1 MTAAKQPALDQA
13 ALDRLVAE
21 ADTGGRAAAGLEG
34 RLIYGL
40 AIAWS
45 LFQLW
50 YASPLPF
57 DLGILVF
64 DSTEARAIHLAF
76 AMFLAFACF
85 PALKRSPRSRVPAL
99 DWVLAAIGAFCAGY
113 IFLFYAPLATRP
125 GQPITLDIVAAFA
138 GMVLLAEA
146 TRRSLGLPMV
156 VLAVVFAAY
165 TALGPLMPEALA
177 HKGASL
183 TKIVNHQWLTTE
195 GVYGVALGVS
205 VGQIFIFV
213 LFGALLDKA
222 GAGNYL
228 LQVSF
233 ALLGHLRGGPAKV
246 SVLSSALNGVV
257 SGSSVSNVVTG
268 GIFTITM
275 MKRYGY
281 GGIKAGAIETASS
294 TNGQLMPPVMGAAA
308 FLMVEYVGI
317 PYSEIIKHAAL
328 PALCCYLA
336 LLYIVHLEALKLGM
350 QPLARAVARPMQQ
363 RVIRT
368 GIGVSA
374 TILVFAL
381 VYLVVEIA
389 NELLGAAAGL
399 ALTAFAAA
407 IYLGVLAYSARFPD
421 LALDDPNKPV
431 VRVPDLWPTA
441 RTGLHFLIPVT
452 VLVWCLTA
460 DQLTPALAA
469 FWACVTMMA
478 ILLTQ
483 RALLALFRGDAQ
495 AADAFGR
502 GLRDTLDALQLGAR
516 NMIGIGVA
524 TATAGFIVGSITL
537 TGVGL
542 MLTEFIESIAGGSV
556 FFMLLVTA
564 FISLLLGM
572 GVPTTANYI
581 LVATLVAPIVVELGA
596 QGGLVIPLIA
606 VHLFVFYFGIMADV
620 TPPVGLASFAAA
632 AISGEDP
639 IKTGIQGSIYELR
652 TAILPFMFIYNP
664 QILLI
669 DVGGIVPFAATVVA
683 TLSATLLFSA
693 ITMSW
698 FAVRSRWYETLLL
711 IVSCILLF
719 RPDLVMDRLYPPLDD
734 SPAARLIEQV
744 DATLPGGRL
753 IVVIEGVDIDDG
765 RTLRKTISLPLGDK
779 GSAQERLRASGADF
793 VRRGS
798 GFVVGQVRFGTYAK
812 RMRVEPGWTL
822 VGLKVPADRPS
833 PHWLYIPALL
843 LAAFVYLVQRRR
855 ARSGRE
861 QAVRSGAHQALD
873 RR

>member
-1 MTAAKQPALDQA
+1 MRSTKAPLDQS

-21 ADTGGRAAAGLEG
+21 ADTGGRAATGFEG
-34 RLIYGL
+34 RLIYWL

-57 DLGILVF
+57 DLGFGVF

-85 PALKRSPRSRVPAL
+85 PALKRSSRARVPAQ
-99 DWVLAAIGAFCAGY
+99 DWIFAAVGAFCAAY

-125 GQPITLDIVAAFA
+125 GQPIALDIVAAVV
-138 GMVLLAEA
+138 GMILLAEA
-146 TRRSLGLPMV
+146 TRRSLGAPMV
-156 VLAVVFAAY
+156 VLAIVFALY
-165 TALGPLMPEALA
+165 TALGPMMPEALA

-205 VGQIFIFV
+205 VGQIFVFV

-257 SGSSVSNVVTG
+257 SGSSVSNVVSG

-281 GGIKAGAIETASS
+281 GGVKAGAIETASS

-328 PALCCYLA
+328 PAVGCYLA

-350 QPLARAVARPMQQ
+350 QPLERAMSRPLPQ
-363 RVIRT
+363 RLIRT
-368 GIGVSA
+368 GIGLSG
-374 TILVFAL
+374 TIIVFAL
-381 VYLVVEIA
+381 VYAFVEA
-389 NELLGAAAGL
+389 VNSLFGSAAGL
-399 ALTAFAAA
+399 VLAAA
-407 IYLGVLAYSARFPD
+407 TGALNVAVLAYSARFPD
-421 LALDDPNKPV
+421 LALDDPNKPI
-431 VRVPDLWPTA
+431 VRVPELWPVA

-469 FWACVTMMA
+469 FWACLAMIA
-478 ILLTQ
+478 ILATQ
-483 RALLALFRGDAQ
+483 GALLALFRGTRDAPR
-495 AADAFGR
+495 ALAR
-502 GLRDTLDALQLGAR
+502 GLRDTLDALELGAR

-524 TATAGFIVGSITL
+524 TAMAGFIVGSITL
-537 TGVGL
+537 TGIGL
-542 MLTEFIESIAGGSV
+542 MLTEFIESIAGGSG
-556 FFMLLVTA
+556 FLMLLVTA

-581 LVATLVAPIVVELGA
+581 LVATLMAPIVVELGA

-669 DVGGIVPFAATVVA
+669 DVGGVVPFVATVAATLA
-683 TLSATLLFSA
+683 ATLLFSA
-693 ITMSW
+693 VTMGW
-698 FAVRSRWYETLLL
+698 FAVRSRWYETALL
-711 IVSCILLF
+711 VASCLLLF
-719 RPDLVMDRLYPPLDD
+719 RPDLVMDRLYAPLED
-734 SPAARLIEQV
+734 AAASRLMQQV
-744 DATLPGGRL
+744 DATPPGGRV
-753 IVVIEGVDIDDG
+753 IVVIEGTDIDDG
-765 RTLRKTISLPLGDK
+765 RTVRKTISLPLEEK
-779 GSAQERLRASGADF
+779 GTATERLRASGADI
-793 VRRGS
+793 VRRGDQ
-798 GFVVGQVRFGTYAK
+798 FVVGQVRFGSYAK
-812 RMRVEPGWTL
+812 RMRLEPGWTV

-833 PHWLYIPALL
+833 PHWVCIPALL
-843 LAAFVYLVQRRR
+843 LAGFVYLLLRRR
-855 ARSGRE
+855 TRH
-861 QAVRSGAHQALD
+861 GAAPFVI
-873 RR
+873 RAPAP